1 MILFTVDKV
10 FTRYLLIKRRRL
22 DEVEYPILNKTTTLV
37 HVIFLNVN
45 YLPLEKGGYLYLNKF
60 ESPSPKGIAEI
71 LPIRRKTLSNQ
82 SINQSITQR

>member
-45 YLPLEKGGYLYLNKF
+45 YLPLEKSIIWGKGGTNNDKKL
-60 ESPSPKGIAEI
+60 I
-71 LPIRRKTLSNQ
+71 
-82 SINQSITQR
+82 